1 MIKNAVEASFEGE
14 VVIVELK
21 KDKEFGYISIIDK
34 GIGMSEE
41 VLNKLGTQLYSL

>member
-21 KDKEFGYISIIDK
+21 KDKEFGYISIID
-34 GIGMSEE
+34 IGMSEE
-41 VLNKLGTQLYSL
+41 VLNKLGTQIYSL